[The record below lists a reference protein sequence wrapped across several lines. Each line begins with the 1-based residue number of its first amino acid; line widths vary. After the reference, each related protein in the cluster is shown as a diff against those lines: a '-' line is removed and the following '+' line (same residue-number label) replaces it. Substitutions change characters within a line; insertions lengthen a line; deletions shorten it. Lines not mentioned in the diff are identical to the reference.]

1 MLADH
6 ARLTREHIS
15 GVERGKVDV
24 SIKTLERIVLAL
36 GISMDEFFV
45 GM

>member
-6 ARLTREHIS
+6 ARLTRKTIS
-15 GVERGKVDV
+15 GIERGNVDV
-24 SIKTLERIVLAL
+24 SIRTLERIVLAL

>member
-15 GVERGKVDV
+15 GIERGKVDV
-24 SIKTLERIVLAL
+24 SIKTLERIILAL
-36 GISMDEFFV
+36 GMTLDEFFV